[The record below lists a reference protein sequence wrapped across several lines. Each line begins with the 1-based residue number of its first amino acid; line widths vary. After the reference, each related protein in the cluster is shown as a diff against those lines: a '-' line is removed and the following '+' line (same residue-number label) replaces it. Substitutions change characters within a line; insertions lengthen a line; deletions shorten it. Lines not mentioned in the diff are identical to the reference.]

1 MILAQAFQRFVLDLD
16 GVVWKGDEAL
26 AGAPETIRALRDAGK
41 RLAFVTNNSSET
53 PESYAKKLADIGA
66 QGDAAEVVTS
76 ADAVARLMQE
86 RIPAL
91 RGRSAYVI
99 GGPGLMERVADVGV
113 RIDDGADPT
122 ACSIVVVGWDRDLTY
137 EKLRRATLAIR
148 AGATFVAS
156 NTDATYPAPDGLW
169 PGCGAIVSALRT
181 STGVEPM
188 VAGKPQP
195 LMLEVAQDR
204 IGGPPALMI
213 GDRIETDVLAAQAL
227 GWPSALVLTGA
238 TGVPELAT
246 APAWPDFLLRR
257 LSDVLSDLPHPQVR
271 QASGPDLPS
280 IAQLLHDGG
289 LPAGAARERVGRT
302 VVAEADRRVIAT
314 AAWEQL
320 GGVALLRSVAVGT
333 DQRGTG
339 IGMLVVAAA
348 LRQVVRAGIT
358 DVSLVTTDAEGF
370 FARCGFRTIPRE
382 ELSPEVAAHRQITRE
397 CPTTAPV
404 MKLSLPAPI
413 PRAQ

>member
-1 MILAQAFQRFVLDLD
+1 VILAQAFQRFVLDLD

-26 AGAPETIRALRDAGK
+26 AGAPETVRALRDAGK

-76 ADAVARLMQE
+76 ADAVARLMHEQ
-86 RIPAL
+86 IPAL

-99 GGPGLMERVADVGV
+99 GGPGLIERVAEAGV
-113 RIDDGADPT
+113 RIDDGSDPT

-169 PGCGAIVSALRT
+169 PGCGAIVAALRT

-195 LMLEVAQDR
+195 LMLEVAQER
-204 IGGPPALMI
+204 VGGPPALMI

-257 LSDVLSDLPHPQVR
+257 LADVLSDLPHPQVR

-320 GGVALLRSVAVGT
+320 GDVALLRSVAVAT
-333 DQRGTG
+333 DQRDVG

-348 LRQVVRAGIT
+348 LRQAARAGVR
-358 DVSLVTTDAEGF
+358 DVYLVTTEVEGF
-370 FARCGFRTIPRE
+370 FTRCGFRTIPRE
-382 ELSPEVAAHRQITRE
+382 ELPQGVASHRQIVRE
-397 CPTTAPV
+397 CPSSAPV
-404 MKLSLPAPI
+404 MKLTLPGAPR
-413 PRAQ
+413 PQ

>member
-1 MILAQAFQRFVLDLD
+1 VILAQAFQRFVLDLD
-16 GVVWKGDEAL
+16 GVVWTGDEPV

-53 PESYAKKLADIGA
+53 PEAYAKKLADIGA

-76 ADAVARLMQE
+76 ADAVARLMASK
-86 RIPAL
+86 IPAL

-99 GGPGLMERVADVGV
+99 GGQGLIERVAEAGV
-113 RIDDGADPT
+113 RIDDGSDPS
-122 ACSIVVVGWDRDLTY
+122 ACSIVIVGWDRELTY

-181 STGVEPM
+181 ATGVEPM

-195 LMLEVAQDR
+195 LMLEVAQER
-204 IGGPPALMI
+204 VGGPPALMI
-213 GDRIETDVLAAQAL
+213 GDRIETDILAAQAM

-246 APAWPDFLLRR
+246 APAWPDFVLRR

-271 QASGPDLPS
+271 QATGPDLPA
-280 IAQLLHDGG
+280 IAQLLHEGG

-302 VVAEADRRVIAT
+302 AVAQADRRVIAT
-314 AAWEQL
+314 AAWEPL
-320 GGVALLRSVAVGT
+320 GDAALLRSVAVAS
-333 DQRGTG
+333 DVRGAG
-339 IGMLVVAAA
+339 IGLLVGAAT
-348 LRQVVRAGIT
+348 LRQVARSEVR
-358 DVSLVTTDAEGF
+358 DVYLVTTDAEGF

-382 ELSPEVAAHRQITRE
+382 ELPEAVAAHRQITRE
-397 CPTTAPV
+397 CPSTAPV
-404 MKLSLPAPI
+404 MKLTLPRPAAVP
-413 PRAQ
+413 Q

>member
-16 GVVWKGDEAL
+16 GVVWTGDEPV

-53 PESYAKKLADIGA
+53 PEAYAKKLADIGA

-76 ADAVARLMQE
+76 ADAVARLMASS
-86 RIPAL
+86 IPAL

-99 GGPGLMERVADVGV
+99 GGQGLIERVAEAGV
-113 RIDDGADPT
+113 RIDDGSDPS
-122 ACSIVVVGWDRDLTY
+122 ACSIVIVGWDRELTY

-169 PGCGAIVSALRT
+169 PGGGAIVSALRT
-181 STGVEPM
+181 ATGVEPM

-195 LMLEVAQDR
+195 LMLEVAQER
-204 IGGPPALMI
+204 VGGPPALMI
-213 GDRIETDVLAAQAL
+213 GDRIETDILAAQAM

-246 APAWPDFLLRR
+246 ASAWPDFVLRR
-257 LSDVLSDLPHPQVR
+257 LSDVLSDLPHPQLR
-271 QASGPDLPS
+271 QATGPDLPS
-280 IAQLLHDGG
+280 IAQLLHEGG

-302 VVAEADRRVIAT
+302 VVAQADRRVIAT
-314 AAWEQL
+314 AAWEPV
-320 GGVALLRSVAVGT
+320 GDAALLRSVAVAS
-333 DQRGTG
+333 DARGG
-339 IGMLVVAAA
+339 GVGLLVVAAT
-348 LRQVVRAGIT
+348 LRQVARAG
-358 DVSLVTTDAEGF
+358 VREVYLVTNDAEAF
-370 FARCGFRTIPRE
+370 FTRCGFRTIQRE
-382 ELSPEVAAHRQITRE
+382 ELPEAVSAHRQITRE
-397 CPTTAPV
+397 CPASAPV
-404 MKLSLPAPI
+404 MKLTLPVPVAA
-413 PRAQ
+413 AQ